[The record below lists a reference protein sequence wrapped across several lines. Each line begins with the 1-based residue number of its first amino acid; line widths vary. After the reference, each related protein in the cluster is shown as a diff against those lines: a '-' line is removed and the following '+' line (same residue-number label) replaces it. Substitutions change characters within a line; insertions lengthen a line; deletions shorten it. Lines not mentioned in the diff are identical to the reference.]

1 MAKST
6 LKGAKKATKYRA
18 READKE
24 KPFDVKQSRLNR
36 SLDSYEDTMGGDED
50 QFHLNRDKML
60 LDEDGYAQNGD
71 DDSLDEPDEIYGLNL
86 PDADSASDADE
97 DDHEEEEEAAPAAS
111 KLNKHKQERKEKKP
125 IYDPKSGRFGHT
137 YDPKQDQVFDSSSG
151 EEASDDDDDD
161 EGDETSA
168 PAKDQLESTVS
179 SDDEGADG
187 KKGSGSE
194 SEDEDRWAAGHY
206 HVSRRAPGEADSEDE
221 EALELEAEEARRL
234 QKKGAERLRG
244 EDYGLV
250 DSDDELDGRD
260 KLEERLDL
268 DAGGRE
274 ADAQDEEEGKV
285 DTRALNEEESIAHL
299 LKYSPETLALVD
311 DFVRTAS
318 KIKDVEGDLDNIRQ
332 AGDGQGGE
340 HPGLAIMELEHQ
352 ALSTYLPTLAFY
364 FSLLLSPTP
373 QPQSLL
379 TKVLGRISSLR
390 QSLATMEELD
400 LTSANYGDDD
410 SEADGEE
417 GDEFD
422 DGKMLASEMF
432 DFHNGLN
439 EDDDEDDEDE
449 DSDEEGAEITESM
462 LEGLDDDELEEIM
475 QDVSPEEGA
484 EGLMKRVRQR
494 QREKG
499 MQVSDSED
507 DDMSE
512 GDASLGSDDEE
523 EEEEDEDEE
532 LAPPTKKAKASS
544 APVIPTLAPL
554 SSSARTKNR
563 APASSTARS
572 AASTSDYLDPAALSH
587 GDLADKASSRHSLRF
602 HVSQVAQKAARR
614 ERLATAVGGDDDV
627 PRRSKEQARREVLK
641 KQQHGAKDAAGAGLD
656 GGDWDEDDRKA
667 AKAVRGSVNAEGDD
681 GGNDDEDYYDLVKM
695 EKDEG
700 RKSKKAKYDGD
711 RAAEKAEIE
720 ALSASMAD
728 GPRGATRQILANKG
742 LTPRRKKE
750 NRNARVKKRLR
761 YDKAQKKLSSMKA
774 TYKGGESRSGYEGEG
789 SGIARKT
796 VKSRQL
802 G

>member
-1 MAKST
+1 MGKTT

-18 READKE
+18 REAEKE
-24 KPFDVKQSRLNR
+24 KPFDIKQSRLNKR
-36 SLDSYEDTMGGDED
+36 METYEDVMDGDED
-50 QFHLNRDKML
+50 QFHMNRDKML

-71 DDSLDEPDEIYGLNL
+71 DDSLDDPDEIYGLNL
-86 PDADSASDADE
+86 PDRQSSDE
-97 DDHEEEEEAAPAAS
+97 DDEEEEEGEELEKPQ
-111 KLNKHKQERKEKKP
+111 KKQKKERKEKKP
-125 IYDPKSGRFGHT
+125 TYDPKSGRFGHT

-151 EEASDDDDDD
+151 SEASDDDED
-161 EGDETSA
+161 ESAA

-179 SDDEGADG
+179 SDEEGG
-187 KKGSGSE
+187 KKGSGSD
-194 SEDEDRWAAGHY
+194 SEDDEDRWAAGHY

-234 QKKGAERLRG
+234 QKKGAEKLKG
-244 EDYGLV
+244 EDFGLV
-250 DSDDELDGRD
+250 DSDDEFDGRE
-260 KLEERLDL
+260 KFEERLDL
-268 DAGGRE
+268 DGDDTDGNA
-274 ADAQDEEEGKV
+274 AKDEEEGKV
-285 DTRALNEEESIAHL
+285 DTQALSEEESIAHL

-318 KIKDVEGDLDNIRQ
+318 KIKDVESDLENIRT

-373 QPQSLL
+373 QPHSLL
-379 TKVLGRISSLR
+379 TKVLNRISSLR

-400 LTSANYGDDD
+400 LTTASYGEED
-410 SEADGEE
+410 SDAEGEE
-417 GDEFD
+417 GEESFD

-432 DFHNGLN
+432 DFHNSLKEDG
-439 EDDDEDDEDE
+439 EDDSEDEDE
-449 DSDEEGAEITESM
+449 DEEGEEITESM

-499 MQVSDSED
+499 MEVPDSSDEDEED
-507 DDMSE
+507 DDEEMSGE
-512 GDASLGSDDEE
+512 SQEEEDDEE
-523 EEEEDEDEE
+523 EPE
-532 LAPPTKKAKASS
+532 APPAKKAKKASS

-554 SSSARTKNR
+554 SASSRKQSSSAAAR
-563 APASSTARS
+563 PA
-572 AASTSDYLDPAALSH
+572 AATSDYLDPSALSH
-587 GDLADKASSRHSLRF
+587 GDLADKASTRHSLRF

-641 KQQHGAKDAAGAGLD
+641 KQQHGAKEANGEGLD
-656 GGDWDEDDRKA
+656 GGDWDEEDRKA
-667 AKAVRGSVNAEGDD
+667 AKAVRGAVSGADD
-681 GGNDDEDYYDLVKM
+681 GENDDDDDYYDLVKM

-700 RKSKKAKYDGD
+700 RKAKKAKYDGD

-774 TYKGGESRSGYEGEG
+774 TYKGGEARTGYEGEG
-789 SGIARKT
+789 SGISRKT

>member
-1 MAKST
+1 MGKST

-18 READKE
+18 REAEKE
-24 KPFDVKQSRLNR
+24 KPFDIKQSRLNKR
-36 SLDSYEDTMGGDED
+36 METYDDVMDGDED
-50 QFHLNRDKML
+50 QFHMNRDKML

-86 PDADSASDADE
+86 PDRHSSDEE
-97 DDHEEEEEAAPAAS
+97 DEEEEEEEEVKKPL
-111 KLNKHKQERKEKKP
+111 KKQKKERKEKKP

-151 EEASDDDDDD
+151 SEASDDDDED
-161 EGDETSA
+161 EDSAA

-179 SDDEGADG
+179 SDDEEG
-187 KKGSGSE
+187 KKGSGSDSE
-194 SEDEDRWAAGHY
+194 EDEDRWAAGHY

-234 QKKGAERLRG
+234 QKKGAEKLKG

-250 DSDDELDGRD
+250 DSDDEFDGKD
-260 KLEERLDL
+260 KFEERLDL
-268 DAGGRE
+268 DGDDTDGKA
-274 ADAQDEEEGKV
+274 AKDEEEGKV
-285 DTRALNEEESIAHL
+285 DTQALNEEESIAHL

-318 KIKDVEGDLDNIRQ
+318 KIKDVESDLENIRT

-379 TKVLGRISSLR
+379 TKVLHRISSLR

-400 LTSANYGDDD
+400 LTTATYGEED
-410 SEADGEE
+410 SEGEE
-417 GDEFD
+417 GEEGEESFD

-432 DFHNGLN
+432 DFHNSLKENN
-439 EDDDEDDEDE
+439 EDDSEEDDEE
-449 DSDEEGAEITESM
+449 DDEEGEEITESM

-499 MQVSDSED
+499 MEVPDSSDDGEGMSGDSE
-507 DDMSE
+507 E
-512 GDASLGSDDEE
+512 EEE
-523 EEEEDEDEE
+523 EEEEDEEFE
-532 LAPPTKKAKASS
+532 APPAKKAKKASTT
-544 APVIPTLAPL
+544 PVIPTLAPL
-554 SSSARTKNR
+554 SASSRKQS
-563 APASSTARS
+563 SSTAARP
-572 AASTSDYLDPAALSH
+572 AAATSDYLDPSALSH
-587 GDLADKASSRHSLRF
+587 GDLADKASTRHSLRF

-641 KQQHGAKDAAGAGLD
+641 KQQHGAKEANGEGLD
-656 GGDWDEDDRKA
+656 GGDWDEEDRKA
-667 AKAVRGSVNAEGDD
+667 AKAVRGAVAGGDD
-681 GGNDDEDYYDLVKM
+681 GENDDDDDYYDLVKM

-700 RKSKKAKYDGD
+700 RKAKKAKYDGD

-774 TYKGGESRSGYEGEG
+774 TYKGGEARTGYEGEG
-789 SGIARKT
+789 SGISRKT

>member
-1 MAKST
+1 MGKST

-18 READKE
+18 REAEKE
-24 KPFDVKQSRLNR
+24 KPFDVKQSRLNHR
-36 SLDSYEDTMGGDED
+36 IETYEDTMGGDED

-86 PDADSASDADE
+86 PDHPSASDD
-97 DDHEEEEEAAPAAS
+97 EEEVAVKPER
-111 KLNKHKQERKEKKP
+111 KKKKQMKERKEKKP

-137 YDPKQDQVFDSSSG
+137 YDPKQDQVFDSSSS
-151 EEASDDDDDD
+151 EEGSDDDQG
-161 EGDETSA
+161 EEKAA
-168 PAKDQLESTVS
+168 PAKDQLESMGS
-179 SDDEGADG
+179 SDEEEGGKG
-187 KKGSGSE
+187 KKEDGEGSDE
-194 SEDEDRWAAGHY
+194 EDEDRWAAGHY

-234 QKKGAERLRG
+234 QKKGAEKLRG
-244 EDYGLV
+244 EDYGLI
-250 DSDDELDGRD
+250 DSDDEFDG
-260 KLEERLDL
+260 KEKFEERLDL
-268 DAGGRE
+268 DDGGKGE
-274 ADAQDEEEGKV
+274 EETKDEEEGKV
-285 DTRALNEEESIAHL
+285 DTQALNEEESIAHL

-318 KIKDVEGDLDNIRQ
+318 KIKDVEGDLENIRKV
-332 AGDGQGGE
+332 GDGQGGE

-379 TKVLGRISSLR
+379 AKVLNRISSLR

-400 LTSANYGDDD
+400 LTTASYGEED
-410 SEADGEE
+410 SEDDGE
-417 GDEFD
+417 EFD

-432 DFHNGLN
+432 DFQNGL
-439 EDDDEDDEDE
+439 EGEEE
-449 DSDEEGAEITESM
+449 GDSEDEEGAEITESM

-475 QDVSPEEGA
+475 QDVTPEEGA
-484 EGLMKRVRQR
+484 EGLMRKVRERQR
-494 QREKG
+494 QKG
-499 MQVSDSED
+499 MEVPDSDADED
-507 DDMSE
+507 EDMSE
-512 GDASLGSDDEE
+512 GEDSEAEE
-523 EEEEDEDEE
+523 EEEE
-532 LAPPTKKAKASS
+532 LAPPPKKVKKST
-544 APVIPTLAPL
+544 APIIPTLAPL
-554 SSSARTKNR
+554 SSTSRTK
-563 APASSTARS
+563 ASSTSARS
-572 AASTSDYLDPAALSH
+572 ANAASDYLDPSALSR
-587 GDLADKASSRHSLRF
+587 GDLADKASTRHSLRF

-641 KQQHGAKDAAGAGLD
+641 KQQHGAKDAADGEGLD
-656 GGDWDEDDRKA
+656 GGDWDEEDRKA
-667 AKAVRGSVNAEGDD
+667 AKAVRGAVKGDDGDAD

-700 RKSKKAKYDGD
+700 KKAKKAKYDGD
-711 RAAEKAEIE
+711 RAAEKAEID

-774 TYKGGESRSGYEGEG
+774 TYKGGESRTGYEGEG

>member
-1 MAKST
+1 MGKST

-18 READKE
+18 REAEKE
-24 KPFDVKQSRLNR
+24 KPFDVKQSRLGKR
-36 SLDSYEDTMGGDED
+36 METYEDTMGGDED

-86 PDADSASDADE
+86 PDQESSDN
-97 DDHEEEEEAAPAAS
+97 EEEEEESEKVEKPR
-111 KLNKHKQERKEKKP
+111 KQRQTKEKKP

-151 EEASDDDDDD
+151 SEASDDDDADD
-161 EGDETSA
+161 TT

-179 SDDEGADG
+179 SDEEGEKKKQGSDED
-187 KKGSGSE
+187 

-206 HVSRRAPGEADSEDE
+206 HVSRRAPGEADSEDD

-234 QKKGAERLRG
+234 QKKSLEKLRG
-244 EDYGLV
+244 QDYGLV
-250 DSDDELDGRD
+250 DSDDEDTELEKG

-268 DAGGRE
+268 EEEDGEGKE
-274 ADAQDEEEGKV
+274 KIDQEEGKI
-285 DTRALNEEESIAHL
+285 DTQALNEEESIAHL

-318 KIKDVEGDLDNIRQ
+318 KIKDVENDLENVRKV
-332 AGDGQGGE
+332 GDGQGGE

-379 TKVLGRISSLR
+379 TKVLNRISSLR

-400 LTSANYGDDD
+400 LTTATY
-410 SEADGEE
+410 GEE
-417 GDEFD
+417 EEDSDEEGED
-422 DGKMLASEMF
+422 EGKMLASEMF
-432 DFHNGLN
+432 DFHNSLN
-439 EDDDEDDEDE
+439 NEGDSEEEDEDE
-449 DSDEEGAEITESM
+449 DEEGEEITESM

-499 MQVSDSED
+499 MEVPDSSDDSEGEED
-507 DDMSE
+507 GEM
-512 GDASLGSDDEE
+512 LDDEE
-523 EEEEDEDEE
+523 GSEEEE
-532 LAPPTKKAKASS
+532 LIASPPPSKKAKKPT

-554 SSSARTKNR
+554 SSSSSRPKPST
-563 APASSTARS
+563 STARS
-572 AASTSDYLDPAALSH
+572 ASSTSDYLDPSTLTH
-587 GDLADKASSRHSLRF
+587 GDLADKASTRHSLRF

-641 KQQHGAKDAAGAGLD
+641 KQQHGAKDANEAGERLD
-656 GGDWDEDDRKA
+656 EGDYDEEDRKA
-667 AKAVRGSVNAEGDD
+667 AKAVRGAAAGGDDDGDD

-700 RKSKKAKYDGD
+700 RKAKKAKYDGD

-774 TYKGGESRSGYEGEG
+774 TYKGGEARTGYEGEG
-789 SGIARKT
+789 SGIARRT

>member
-1 MAKST
+1 MGKST

-24 KPFDVKQSRLNR
+24 KAFDPKQSRLKQR
-36 SLDSYEDTMGGDED
+36 METYEDTMGGDED

-86 PDADSASDADE
+86 PDRDSSDDDEEVE
-97 DDHEEEEEAAPAAS
+97 DDDEHAAEEEEQP
-111 KLNKHKQERKEKKP
+111 KKRQVRERKEKKP

-151 EEASDDDDDD
+151 SEASDDED
-161 EGDETSA
+161 GDTAA

-179 SDDEGADG
+179 SDDEGDR
-187 KKGSGSE
+187 KKNGSDSD
-194 SEDEDRWAAGHY
+194 SDDEDRWAAGHY

-234 QKKGAERLRG
+234 QKKALEKLRG
-244 EDYGLV
+244 EDYGLA
-250 DSDDELDGRD
+250 DSDDDAFDSEKG

-268 DAGGRE
+268 DEAAAGE
-274 ADAQDEEEGKV
+274 TKDEEEGKV
-285 DTRALNEEESIAHL
+285 DTQALNEQESIAHL

-318 KIKDVEGDLDNIRQ
+318 KIKDVESDLENIRKV
-332 AGDGQGGE
+332 GDGQGCE

-373 QPQSLL
+373 HPQALL
-379 TKVLGRISSLR
+379 TKVLNRISSLR

-400 LTSANYGDDD
+400 LTTATYGDDEEGSD
-410 SEADGEE
+410 EEADEE
-417 GDEFD
+417 VD

-432 DFHNGLN
+432 DFHNSLK
-439 EDDDEDDEDE
+439 EDDDEDDDDEEDDE
-449 DSDEEGAEITESM
+449 DSEEGEEITESM

-475 QDVSPEEGA
+475 QDVSPEDGA
-484 EGLMKRVRQR
+484 EGLMKKVRQR

-499 MQVSDSED
+499 MDVPDSED
-507 DDMSE
+507 DDDEEMSE
-512 GDASLGSDDEE
+512 GEGSEDEGDDFEE
-523 EEEEDEDEE
+523 EEEEVA
-532 LAPPTKKAKASS
+532 APPSKKVKKST

-554 SSSARTKNR
+554 SSSSRPKTAKASART
-563 APASSTARS
+563 ASA
-572 AASTSDYLDPAALSH
+572 TSDYLDPSALSH
-587 GDLADKASSRHSLRF
+587 GDLADKASTRHSLRF

-614 ERLATAVGGDDDV
+614 ERLATAIGGDDDV

-641 KQQHGAKDAAGAGLD
+641 KQQHGAKDAASAEGLD
-656 GGDWDEDDRKA
+656 GGDWDDEDRKA
-667 AKAVRGSVNAEGDD
+667 AKAVRGAVGGDNDD

-700 RKSKKAKYDGD
+700 RKAKKAKYDGD

-774 TYKGGESRSGYEGEG
+774 TYKGGEARTGYEGEG
-789 SGIARKT
+789 SGIARRT